1 MEKTQKL
8 KSNRH
13 EEIKSIFSFKESNSY
28 MFNKCSNFHSELF
41 ENHHNYAFRKEKDD
55 IFNGLCKE
63 NGHSIELKFFC
74 KTHNQLCCV
83 ACICKL
89 KGNGYGQHTDCEV
102 CFIDEIKNEK
112 KNILKDIYNF

>member
-1 MEKTQKL
+1 MEKTQKF

-13 EEIKSIFSFKESNSY
+13 EEINSIFSCKESNSY

-63 NGHSIELKFFC
+63 NCHSIELKFFS
-74 KTHNQLCCV
+74 
-83 ACICKL
+83 KL
-89 KGNGYGQHTDCEV
+89 IINCAAWHVYVNLKEMDIGS
-102 CFIDEIKNEK
+102 
-112 KNILKDIYNF
+112 ILIAKYVLLMK